1 MEDAYFRLSRFS
13 CPSPQQAAGYSNK
26 IKNKIKL
33 FVSELKETKMKN
45 RVEDWGQDKDADEKL
60 KAEHLYYI

>member
-1 MEDAYFRLSRFS
+1 MYTIESQPS
-13 CPSPQQAAGYSNK
+13 CGCLE